1 MKKYL
6 SLALVLTLVLMS
18 CGKKTEE
25 EMAVVELQGISLSKK
40 SLSMEV
46 GNKATLIVVYNPEE
60 AAKFAPAVTWE
71 SSNSSVAT
79 VEDGKVTAK
88 RKGKTTISAYCG
100 KFYADCV
107 VEVENETAP
116 ITPKLSVTPTTIDDK
131 GQGGTYTISVTCN
144 RAWTAECE
152 QAWATVS
159 PAEGDGNAEVTVTV
173 EANTATTAD
182 AQTITFTAGT
192 VKKTVTVN
200 RPAYHKVYP
209 ITLDLKEKEIPAE
222 GGKFDVKVTSEADW
236 DYKWDDHERVHI
248 TKNSDGVSIT
258 VDINKVDLGYV
269 KSFTKI
275 PVVFYNDD
283 VTDTLFIKQEKPYV
297 SLSNNGQFDSSKGKS
312 WTIMLYSNISWQITF
327 NYNLSGTAKDYMSA
341 DPSTGTGDTP
351 VTVKMKKVHSS
362 SESKSGDGYVIIRGT
377 GKWQGLEAY
386 RGNHFYNSYNF
397 DD

>member
-6 SLALVLTLVLMS
+6 FLALVLALVS
-18 CGKKTEE
+18 CGGKKTEE
-25 EMAVVELQGISLSKK
+25 EMSVELQGISLNKK

-71 SSNSSVAT
+71 STVPRVAT
-79 VEDGKVTAK
+79 VKDGKVEAK
-88 RKGKTTISAYCG
+88 QKGKTTITAYCG

-116 ITPKLSVTPTTIDDK
+116 ITPKLSLTPTTITDK

-173 EANTATTAD
+173 EANMEATAD
-182 AQTITFTAGT
+182 AQTITFTAGSL
-192 VKKTVTVN
+192 KKTVTVN

-209 ITLDLKEKEIPAE
+209 LSIDLKEKVVPAD
-222 GGKFDVKVTSEADW
+222 GDKFDVKVTSEAAW
-236 DYKWDDHERVHI
+236 DYKCDHERVHI

-258 VDINKVDLGYV
+258 VDID
-269 KSFTKI
+269 KSKLEYTETVTKI
-275 PVVFYNDD
+275 PVVFYNEDE
-283 VTDTLFIKQEKPYV
+283 TDTLLIKQIIPYA
-297 SLSNNGQFDSSKGKS
+297 NIQPNQFWTSKGLQYSCQVK
-312 WTIMLYSNISWQITF
+312 SNISWTIVFTYSGGSDKAK
-327 NYNLSGTAKDYMSA
+327 NYVTASPA
-341 DPSTGTGDTP
+341 TGTGDASVN
-351 VTVKMKKVHSS
+351 VTMKKVHSGD
-362 SESKSGDGYVIIRGT
+362 EWMSGDGYVIMQGT
-377 GKWQGLEAY
+377 GKWQGLEAQ
-386 RGNHFYNSYNF
+386 RGNTFYRS
-397 DD
+397 DDF